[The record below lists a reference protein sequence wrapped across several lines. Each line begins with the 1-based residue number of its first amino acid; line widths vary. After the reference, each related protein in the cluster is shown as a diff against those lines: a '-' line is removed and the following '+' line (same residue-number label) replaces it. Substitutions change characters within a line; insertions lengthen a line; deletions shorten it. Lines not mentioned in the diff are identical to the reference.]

1 MRYRVKQRH
10 TVNCYNAGY
19 LRRKRNFWDQ
29 IRLQGILRLGKAEP
43 RTSSPEDARCSGN
56 QCKFYAGKGKWF
68 SKQCPTDQGFV
79 EHLIL
84 QAQGGTILG
93 SSRGGSD
100 TDEIVSSIK
109 RMRLDMV
116 FVIGGNGSHAGA
128 LAITR
133 GCEAR
138 GIKCAIVGIPKT
150 IDNDILMIDRTFG
163 FDTAVE
169 QAQMSIRA
177 AAVEA
182 QSAQR
187 GIGVVK
193 LMGRSSGFIAM
204 HSTLASGEVL
214 ICLIRYDRE
223 DCEM

>member
-1 MRYRVKQRH
+1 
-10 TVNCYNAGY
+10 
-19 LRRKRNFWDQ
+19 
-29 IRLQGILRLGKAEP
+29 
-43 RTSSPEDARCSGN
+43 
-56 QCKFYAGKGKWF
+56 
-68 SKQCPTDQGFV
+68 
-79 EHLIL
+79 
-84 QAQGGTILG
+84 
-93 SSRGGSD
+93 
-100 TDEIVSSIK
+100 
-109 RMRLDMV
+109 MV

-138 GIKCAIVGIPKT
+138 NIKCAIVGIPKT

-214 ICLIRYDRE
+214 K
-223 DCEM
+223 